1 MSQLINLLQAKMLSP
16 ETKPYEM
23 KRNKPN
29 VVMFVGLQGA
39 GNIIN

>member
-1 MSQLINLLQAKMLSP
+1 MLNP
-16 ETKPYEM
+16 AAKPYEM

-39 GNIIN
+39 GFLENVLLILY